1 LNWHHPTN
9 SLIIAFLKHHK
20 ESTMFG
26 LGAPEIVIVLLLA
39 LVLFGA
45 QRLPELG
52 KGLGQGIREF
62 KKSTRELRE
71 DLDLGLNDEPA
82 QSTSRQAPRQ
92 AKRMEVKDALAS
104 EPMITEPMRSEQFAE
119 PTA

>member
-1 LNWHHPTN
+1 
-9 SLIIAFLKHHK
+9 
-20 ESTMFG
+20 MFG

-82 QSTSRQAPRQ
+82 RPATRQV
-92 AKRMEVKDALAS
+92 KRMEVKDALAS
-104 EPMITEPMRSEQFAE
+104 EPMRSEQLAE

>member
-1 LNWHHPTN
+1 
-9 SLIIAFLKHHK
+9 
-20 ESTMFG
+20 MFG

-71 DLDLGLNDEPA
+71 DLDLGLHDEPA
-82 QSTSRQAPRQ
+82 RATNGPAPRQ
-92 AKRMEVKDALAS
+92 AKRIEVKDALAS
-104 EPMITEPMRSEQFAE
+104 EPMRSDPIYAEQLAE

>member
-1 LNWHHPTN
+1 
-9 SLIIAFLKHHK
+9 
-20 ESTMFG
+20 MFG

-82 QSTSRQAPRQ
+82 RAVNGPATRQV
-92 AKRMEVKDALAS
+92 KRMEVKDALAPETMHS
-104 EPMITEPMRSEQFAE
+104 EPMRSEQFAE

>member
-1 LNWHHPTN
+1 
-9 SLIIAFLKHHK
+9 
-20 ESTMFG
+20 MFG

-82 QSTSRQAPRQ
+82 RAVHGPAPRQ

-104 EPMITEPMRSEQFAE
+104 EPMIADQMRADQMRSEQFAE